1 MMEFLLKYG
10 VPGLWGLF
18 YAIWGLAA
26 LNGKEAQRSE
36 SPFSRLAI
44 LLVTIFGFGLT
55 LTPWFR
61 IGPLAWRF
69 TPDTDAWAL
78 AGVCIEALGIGYAL
92 LARAYLGRNWS
103 GTVTIKKD
111 HQLISSGP
119 YALSRHPIYTG
130 MLLGLLGSAIAY
142 GELRGLV
149 GLALV
154 LLAYLAKMS
163 IEEKFLSQQFGA
175 EYARYRSRVRA
186 LIPFIL

>member
-1 MMEFLLKYG
+1 MEILLRYI
-10 VPGLWGLF
+10 VPGLWAVF

-26 LNGKEAQRSE
+26 LGAKEPQRSE

-44 LLVTIFGFGLT
+44 LLVTILGFALALT
-55 LTPWFR
+55 AWFR

-69 TPDTDAWAL
+69 TPHTLTWAL
-78 AGVCIEALGIGYAL
+78 AGVLIEALGIGYAL

-103 GTVTIKKD
+103 GTVAIKKD

-119 YALSRHPIYTG
+119 YALSRNPIYTG
-130 MLLGLLGSAIAY
+130 ILLGLLGTAIAY
-142 GELRGLV
+142 GELRGLF

-154 LLAYLAKMS
+154 LLAFLAKMS

-175 EYARYRSRVRA
+175 EYTQYRRHVKA